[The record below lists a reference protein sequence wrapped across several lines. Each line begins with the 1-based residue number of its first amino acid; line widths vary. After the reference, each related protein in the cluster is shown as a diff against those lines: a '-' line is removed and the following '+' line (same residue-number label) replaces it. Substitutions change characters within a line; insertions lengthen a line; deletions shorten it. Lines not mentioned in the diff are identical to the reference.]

1 MTDARWA
8 MLNGRWTY
16 RSYNNLV
23 NLIGGDQQAA
33 LALIFG
39 EGVFDLHQSDDG
51 RVEGGLGMENGHA
64 LRITGSLGT
73 TGNGLDFLLSGEGL
87 DGTATAGWRYD
98 YHGVVGHIWPNGIDQ
113 VPSLLGTV
121 VRVTPHG
128 PNAPAGYTASFIAVR
143 HADNQ
148 PPRTARPL
156 SSLMR

>member
-1 MTDARWA
+1 
-8 MLNGRWTY
+8 MLSGRWTY
-16 RSYNNLV
+16 RSYHNLV
-23 NLIGGDQQAA
+23 KLVDEDQQAA

-39 EGVFDLHQSDDG
+39 EGVFELHQSDDG
-51 RVEGGLGMENGHA
+51 RIEGGLGMETGSA

-73 TGNGLDFLLSGEGL
+73 TGLDFTLTGEGL

-98 YHGVVGHIWPNGIDQ
+98 YRGVVGHMWPNGVDQ

-121 VRVTPHG
+121 IRVKAHG

-143 HADNQ
+143 HDDHQ